1 MSTVGGCVSHKMCWW
16 AKEKGFT
23 AFLQDEN
30 VRACECVHVRACIMA
45 WVCLSECKWAYLSVS
60 VTLNGCEW
68 EWGGGK
74 IAADRILTRLNK
86 PRVLGMPQ
94 CLIWSHPW
102 PFGLKYGAKCTGTKC
117 YESELLGGRLGL
129 GLDRRDGVGEN
140 WKMKLSDV
148 TFRRWCRNIC
158 PTGIVCRKTKSTVCH
173 ALGLVNECRN
183 LHWKW
188 SFELT
193 YWCPLF

>member
-1 MSTVGGCVSHKMCWW
+1 MCWW
-16 AKEKGFT
+16 AKGKGFT

-30 VRACECVHVRACIMA
+30 VCACVRECLSVWVRVHACIMA
-45 WVCLSECKWAYLSVS
+45 WVCMSECKWAYLSVS

-102 PFGLKYGAKCTGTKC
+102 PFGLKYGAKCTETKC
-117 YESELLGGRLGL
+117 YESERLEGRLGL
-129 GLDRRDGVGEN
+129 GLDRRDGVGEH

-148 TFRRWCRNIC
+148 TFLRWRRNIW
-158 PTGIVCRKTKSTVCH
+158 PTRKITERQK
-173 ALGLVNECRN
+173 LVETLENR
-183 LHWKW
+183 
-188 SFELT
+188 T
-193 YWCPLF
+193 